1 MQTLTSIYKL
11 LSDETRLRLL
21 VLLYQEPLC
30 VCELVGILGVP
41 QPRISKNLAKFRDLG
56 LVTDERQD
64 KYVYYTLKKDNPILM
79 HQLLFIVD
87 NMAEYPDFKEDS
99 LNLKDKSK
107 YLTTCQPVVNFQ

>member
-21 VLLYQEPLC
+21 ILLYQEPLC
-30 VCELVGILGVP
+30 VCELVGILNVP

-56 LVTDERQD
+56 LVTDERRD
-64 KYVYYTLKKDNPILM
+64 KYVYYTLKKDHLMLM
-79 HQLLFIVD
+79 HHLSFILD
-87 NMAEYPDFKEDS
+87 HLESYPDFKEDI

-107 YLTTCQPVVNFQ
+107 YLTTCQPVVNIQ

>member
-1 MQTLTSIYKL
+1 MQTLTAIYKL

-41 QPRISKNLAKFRDLG
+41 QPRISKNLAKFRDLE

-64 KYVYYTLKKDNPILM
+64 KYVYYTLKKNNAMLM
-79 HQLLFIVD
+79 HHLSFIVD
-87 NMAEYPDFKEDS
+87 NIDAYPELKEDV
-99 LNLKDKSK
+99 LNLKDKLK
-107 YLTTCQPVVNFQ
+107 YLTACSTVVTIQ